1 MSPSYQ
7 SSEAFHSHLE
17 EPEYKELRTGQIK
30 ATLSP
35 QYKFKMHLRG
45 ITSIVRLQDSL
56 ESLSVVISTQTQL
69 FVDVSC
75 FQKQFRIF
83 LVYSHWFIQLSMES
97 IKSSIL
103 QDTHLT

>member
-7 SSEAFHSHLE
+7 SSEAFQSPLE
-17 EPEYKELRTGQIK
+17 EPEYKELRTGQLVFLAI

-35 QYKFKMHLRG
+35 QYKFKMHFRG

-56 ESLSVVISTQTQL
+56 KSLSVVISTQTQL
-69 FVDVSC
+69 FVDVPS

-83 LVYSHWFIQLSMES
+83 LV
-97 IKSSIL
+97 
-103 QDTHLT
+103 